1 MSATLDRVIISGLLA
16 VVLFTA
22 LAQGAVE
29 GWSVAIFEWT
39 IAALVLLWGLKMGL
53 SGKLRILVPAPTF
66 PIAALLVFGV
76 IQGLVFN
83 GRGGHHFSLS
93 MDAESTRQGVAVLFF
108 LLAAFLIAVNVF
120 SSRDRLQRLAAFLV
134 AYGLAMSVFAL
145 IQYFTWNGKFY
156 WLIPTRGGA
165 AFGPFV
171 NRNHF
176 AGYMEM
182 LMPIP
187 IGLLVCGAADKQRII
202 YGFAAVMMGI
212 AVLAAQSRGALLAV
226 VCEMILIAVVDRWFA
241 KVRRVRDRAN
251 GLVPETRGLV
261 LRLGAVGIISVAI
274 LAGILWIGA
283 DPIIGRVAGSSLSKG
298 QAPDPGY
305 SRHLIWTGTI
315 GMIKANPLI
324 GVGFGAYET
333 AYPIYAVTDGTV
345 IVGQSH
351 NDYLQIVADCGV
363 VGGILTIWFLIV
375 MARSTMRAL
384 AARDRLLSGLALG
397 CGAGVLGLLV
407 HSLVDFNLQLPSN
420 ALLFL
425 LLSAV
430 VSVIAAIK
438 VPSPRPAAAT
448 GSD

>member
-1 MSATLDRVIISGLLA
+1 
-16 VVLFTA
+16 
-22 LAQGAVE
+22 
-29 GWSVAIFEWT
+29 
-39 IAALVLLWGLKMGL
+39 
-53 SGKLRILVPAPTF
+53 
-66 PIAALLVFGV
+66 
-76 IQGLVFN
+76 
-83 GRGGHHFSLS
+83 

-120 SSRDRLQRLAAFLV
+120 SSRNRLQWLAGFLV
-134 AYGLAMSVFAL
+134 AYGLTMSVFAL

-156 WLIPTRGGA
+156 WLIPTRGLA

-187 IGLLVCGAADKQRII
+187 IGLLVSGAARKQRII

-212 AVLAAQSRGALLAV
+212 AVLAAQSRGGLLAV
-226 VCEMILIAVVDRWFA
+226 VCEMILIAIVDRWFA
-241 KVRRVRDRAN
+241 KAKRVRDRAH

-261 LRLGAVGIISVAI
+261 LRLGAAGMISVAI

-283 DPIIGRVAGSSLSKG
+283 DPIIGRVVGSSVSKG

-305 SRHLIWTGTI
+305 SRQLIWTGTVA
-315 GMIKANPLI
+315 MIKANPFI

-333 AYPIYAVTDGTV
+333 AYPIYAVTDGAV

-363 VGGILTIWFLIV
+363 VGAILTIWFLIV
-375 MARSTMRAL
+375 MARSALRAL

-397 CGAGVLGLLV
+397 CAAGVLGLLV

-430 VSVIAAIK
+430 VSVTVAISA
-438 VPSPRPAAAT
+438 PSPQPTVAT
-448 GSD
+448 GPD